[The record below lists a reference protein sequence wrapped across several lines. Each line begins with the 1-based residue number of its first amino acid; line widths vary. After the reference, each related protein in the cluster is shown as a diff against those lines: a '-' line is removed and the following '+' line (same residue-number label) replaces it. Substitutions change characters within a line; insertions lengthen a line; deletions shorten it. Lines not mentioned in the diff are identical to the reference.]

1 MTKKPPTRR
10 RNAGRSR
17 RIRVTTQ
24 TDEQSTVRLAQILT
38 SAALQKALLEA
49 EAAAEYA
56 SRAARS
62 SDVAPV
68 EGPLNR
74 AGEGLSRA

>member
-1 MTKKPPTRR
+1 MTKKPTTRR
-10 RNAGRSR
+10 RNARRSR

-49 EAAAEYA
+49 EAAAEHA
-56 SRAARS
+56 SRTARS
-62 SDVAPV
+62 SDLASA
-68 EGPLNR
+68 EGRLNWP
-74 AGEGLSRA
+74 GEGLSRA

>member
-10 RNAGRSR
+10 RNARRTR

-24 TDEQSTVRLAQILT
+24 TDEQSTLRLAQILT

-49 EAAAEYA
+49 EAAAEHA
-56 SRAARS
+56 SRARRLNDPIATDS
-62 SDVAPV
+62 PPFDVD
-68 EGPLNR
+68 EGT
-74 AGEGLSRA
+74 SRA